1 MRTEF
6 TLKCTVCKEEN
17 YMYSKDKKLHP
28 DRMEVQKYC
37 PKCQKHT
44 AHKEKK

>member
-1 MRTEF
+1 MRTQF

-17 YMYSKDKKLHP
+17 YTLTKDKKTHP

-44 AHKEKK
+44 AHREKK